1 MRPQAA
7 GPTGPWRGLRGVG
20 ALSTEVI
27 PMFSS
32 YQSTRFLLPTLGA
45 AFVVVGLLL
54 LDVLPAIGYAAAIAG
69 IGLILALAGALLT
82 RTAKIDLAWLR
93 SRADRADLAVIVGLY
108 TAVVAGLWLAFVIFT
123 TDNVLGLFLS
133 YGTALVV
140 GVAGPV
146 FYTVWVRRRPL
157 ASLGLTLGDWRA
169 TVVLA
174 VVFAGVQFFLT
185 LARVEYPAPE
195 VWLPLL
201 AMALPV
207 GLFEAVFFRGFI
219 QNRLEASFGLVP
231 AVAVAA
237 GLYGLYHIGYGMGL
251 DEVVFLAGLGIV
263 YGVAFRVAGSIL
275 VLWPLLTPLGS
286 LFTQI
291 QAGDRV
297 MPMES
302 ILGFADVLGLMVA
315 AIWFARRHE
324 RRGAAERT
332 TADDDGRRI
341 HAGFGMPPTR

>member
-1 MRPQAA
+1 
-7 GPTGPWRGLRGVG
+7 
-20 ALSTEVI
+20 
-27 PMFSS
+27 MFSS
-32 YQSTRFLLPTLGA
+32 DRSTRFLLPTLGT
-45 AFVVVGLLL
+45 AFVVGGLLL
-54 LDVLPAIGYAAAIAG
+54 LDVLPAVGYAAAIAG
-69 IGLILALAGALLT
+69 IGLVLALAGALLT

-108 TAVVAGLWLAFVIFT
+108 VAVVAGLWLAFVIFT

-146 FYTVWVRRRPL
+146 FYTVWVRRQPL
-157 ASLGLTLGDWRA
+157 ASLGLTLGDWRTTA
-169 TVVLA
+169 ALA
-174 VVFAGVQFFLT
+174 IVFAAVQFFLT

-231 AVAVAA
+231 AVAGAA

-251 DEVVFLAGLGIV
+251 NEVVFLFGLGIV
-263 YGVAFRVAGSIL
+263 YGVAFRVTGSIL

-286 LFTQI
+286 LFSQI
-291 QAGDRV
+291 QAGDIV
-297 MPMES
+297 LPMES
-302 ILGFADVLGLMVA
+302 ILGFADVLVLMLA

-324 RRGAAERT
+324 RRQATERAT
-332 TADDDGRRI
+332 GDDARPPVR
-341 HAGFGMPPTR
+341 ACFGMPPTR

>member
-1 MRPQAA
+1 
-7 GPTGPWRGLRGVG
+7 
-20 ALSTEVI
+20 
-27 PMFSS
+27 MFSS

-54 LDVLPAIGYAAAIAG
+54 LDVLPATGYVVAIGG
-69 IGLILALAGALLT
+69 IGLVVALAGAALT
-82 RTAKIDLAWLR
+82 RTAKIELAWLR
-93 SRADRADLAVIVGLY
+93 SRADRADLVAVVGLY
-108 TAVVAGLWLAFVIFT
+108 VAVVAGLWLAFVVFT
-123 TDNVLGLFLS
+123 TENVLGLFLS
-133 YGTALVV
+133 YGSALLV

-157 ASLGLTLGDWRA
+157 ASLGLTLGDWRTTA
-169 TVVLA
+169 ALA
-174 VVFAGVQFFLT
+174 VVFAGVQFWLT

-207 GLFEAVFFRGFI
+207 GLFEAVLFRGFI

-251 DEVVFLAGLGIV
+251 NEIGFLAGLGIV
-263 YGVAFRVAGSIL
+263 YAVAFRVTGSIL

-286 LFTQI
+286 LFSQM
-291 QAGDRV
+291 QAGDIV
-297 MPMES
+297 LPMES
-302 ILGFADVLGLMVA
+302 ILGFAEVLGLMVA

-324 RRGAAERT
+324 RRGAAERAT
-332 TADDDGRRI
+332 GSDARAPGR
-341 HAGFGMPPTR
+341 AGFGMPPSR

>member
-1 MRPQAA
+1 
-7 GPTGPWRGLRGVG
+7 
-20 ALSTEVI
+20 
-27 PMFSS
+27 MFSS
-32 YQSTRFLLPTLGA
+32 YQSTRLLLPTFGA

-54 LDVLPAIGYAAAIAG
+54 LDVLPATGYVVTIGG
-69 IGLILALAGALLT
+69 IGLVVALAGAALT
-82 RTAKIDLAWLR
+82 RTAKIELAWLR
-93 SRADRADLAVIVGLY
+93 SRADRADLVAVVGLY
-108 TAVVAGLWLAFVIFT
+108 VAVVAGLWLAFVVFT
-123 TDNVLGLFLS
+123 TENVLGLFLS
-133 YGTALVV
+133 YGSALLV

-146 FYTVWVRRRPL
+146 FYTVWIRRRPV

-169 TVVLA
+169 TAALA
-174 VVFAGVQFFLT
+174 VVFAGVQFWLT
-185 LARVEYPAPE
+185 LARADFQAPG

-231 AVAVAA
+231 AIAVAA

-251 DEVVFLAGLGIV
+251 NEVLFLAGLGIV
-263 YGVAFRVAGSIL
+263 YAVAFRVTGSIL

-286 LFTQI
+286 LFSQM
-291 QAGDRV
+291 QAGDIV
-297 MPMES
+297 LPMES

-324 RRGAAERT
+324 RRGGAERAT
-332 TADDDGRRI
+332 GSDARAPGR
-341 HAGFGMPPTR
+341 AGFGMPPSR

>member
-1 MRPQAA
+1 MVRSD
-7 GPTGPWRGLRGVG
+7 T
-20 ALSTEVI
+20 
-27 PMFSS
+27 
-32 YQSTRFLLPTLGA
+32 STRFLVPTLGA

-54 LDVLPAIGYAAAIAG
+54 LDVLSAIGYVVAIAG
-69 IGLILALAGALLT
+69 IGLVLSLAAALLT
-82 RTAKIDLAWLR
+82 RTRNSELTWLR
-93 SRADRADLAVIVGLY
+93 SSGDRADLAAIVGLY
-108 TAVVAGLWLAFVIFT
+108 VAVVAGLWLAFVVFT

-133 YGTALVV
+133 YGSALVI

-146 FYTVWVRRRPL
+146 FYTVWLRRRPL

-169 TVVLA
+169 TAVLA
-174 VVFAGVQFFLT
+174 IVFAGVQFALT
-185 LARVEYPAPE
+185 LARAEFPAPE

-231 AVAVAA
+231 AIPVAA

-251 DEVVFLAGLGIV
+251 NEVVFLAGLGIV
-263 YGVAFRVAGSIL
+263 YAVAFRVAGSIL

-286 LFTQI
+286 LFNQM
-291 QAGDRV
+291 QGGDIV
-297 MPMES
+297 LPMES
-302 ILGFADVLGLMVA
+302 ILGFADVIGLMVA

-324 RRGAAERT
+324 RRGVTKHASG
-332 TADDDGRRI
+332 DDGRPSVR
-341 HAGFGMPPTR
+341 AGLGIPPT

>member
-1 MRPQAA
+1 
-7 GPTGPWRGLRGVG
+7 
-20 ALSTEVI
+20 
-27 PMFSS
+27 MFSS
-32 YQSTRFLLPTLGA
+32 HQSTRLMLPALGV
-45 AFVVVGLLL
+45 AFIVGGLLL
-54 LDVLPAIGYAAAIAG
+54 LEVLPATGYLVAIAAIG
-69 IGLILALAGALLT
+69 FVLALVGSLVT

-93 SRADRADLAVIVGLY
+93 SRADRGDLAVIVGLY
-108 TAVVAGLWLAFVIFT
+108 VAVVAGLWLAFVVFT

-146 FYTVWVRRRPL
+146 FYTVWLRRRPL

-169 TVVLA
+169 TAVLA
-174 VVFAGVQFFLT
+174 IVFAGVQFSLT
-185 LARVEYPAPE
+185 LARAEFPAPE

-231 AVAVAA
+231 AVAGAA

-251 DEVVFLAGLGIV
+251 NEVLFLFGLGIV
-263 YGVAFRVAGSIL
+263 YAIAFRVAGSIL

-286 LFTQI
+286 LFNQI
-291 QAGDRV
+291 QAGDIV

-302 ILGFADVLGLMVA
+302 ILGFADLLVLMVG

-324 RRGAAERT
+324 RRRGVEQTTGSHTRGRVRT
-332 TADDDGRRI
+332 DLGVR
-341 HAGFGMPPTR
+341 PTR

>member
-1 MRPQAA
+1 
-7 GPTGPWRGLRGVG
+7 
-20 ALSTEVI
+20 
-27 PMFSS
+27 MFSS
-32 YQSTRFLLPTLGA
+32 HPSTRFLLPALGA

-54 LDVLPAIGYAAAIAG
+54 LDVLPATGYVVAIGG
-69 IGLILALAGALLT
+69 IGLVVALAGAALT
-82 RTAKIDLAWLR
+82 RTAKIELALLR
-93 SRADRADLAVIVGLY
+93 SRADGADLAAIVGLY
-108 TAVVAGLWLAFVIFT
+108 VAVVAGLWLAFVVFT
-123 TDNVLGLFLS
+123 TENVLGLFLS

-146 FYTVWVRRRPL
+146 FYTVWIRRRPL
-157 ASLGLTLGDWRA
+157 ASLGLTLGAWRTTA
-169 TVVLA
+169 ALA
-174 VVFAGVQFFLT
+174 VVFAGVQFALT
-185 LARVEYPAPE
+185 LARADFPAPE

-201 AMALPV
+201 ALALPV
-207 GLFEAVFFRGFI
+207 GLFEAIFFRGFI
-219 QNRLEASFGLVP
+219 QNRVEASFGLGP

-251 DEVVFLAGLGIV
+251 NEIVFLAGLGIV

-286 LFTQI
+286 LFSQL
-291 QAGDRV
+291 QAGDIV

-324 RRGAAERT
+324 RRRAAKRATGHEVRPPI
-332 TADDDGRRI
+332 R
-341 HAGFGMPPTR
+341 AGLGMPPGR

>member
-1 MRPQAA
+1 
-7 GPTGPWRGLRGVG
+7 VG
-20 ALSTEVI
+20 
-27 PMFSS
+27 
-32 YQSTRFLLPTLGA
+32 
-45 AFVVVGLLL
+45 GLLL
-54 LDVLPAIGYAAAIAG
+54 LDVLPAPGYAPTIAG
-69 IGLILALAGALLT
+69 IGLVLALAGALLT
-82 RTAKIDLAWLR
+82 RTARIELAWLR
-93 SRADRADLAVIVGLY
+93 SRADRVDLAVIIGLY
-108 TAVVAGLWLAFVIFT
+108 AAVVAGLWLAFVVFT

-133 YGTALVV
+133 YGSALVV

-169 TVVLA
+169 TTALA

-185 LARVEYPAPE
+185 LARAEYPAPE

-219 QNRLEASFGLVP
+219 QNRLETSFGLVP

-251 DEVVFLAGLGIV
+251 NEVAFLFGLGIV
-263 YGVAFRVAGSIL
+263 YAVAFRVAGSIL

-286 LFTQI
+286 FFNQI
-291 QAGDRV
+291 QGGDIV

-302 ILGFADVLGLMVA
+302 ILGFADVLVLMLA

-324 RRGAAERT
+324 RRRGVEQATTGHTPGRVRAAL
-332 TADDDGRRI
+332 GI
-341 HAGFGMPPTR
+341 PPS

>member
-1 MRPQAA
+1 
-7 GPTGPWRGLRGVG
+7 
-20 ALSTEVI
+20 
-27 PMFSS
+27 MFSS
-32 YQSTRFLLPTLGA
+32 HQSTRVLLPTLGA

-54 LDVLPAIGYAAAIAG
+54 LDVLPATGYLVAIGG
-69 IGLILALAGALLT
+69 IGLVVALAGAALT
-82 RTAKIDLAWLR
+82 RTATIDLAWLR
-93 SRADRADLAVIVGLY
+93 SRADRADRADLAAVVGLY
-108 TAVVAGLWLAFVIFT
+108 VAVVAGLWLAFVVFT

-133 YGTALVV
+133 YGSALLV

-169 TVVLA
+169 TAALA
-174 VVFAGVQFFLT
+174 IVFAGVQFSLT
-185 LARVEYPAPE
+185 LARAEFPAPE

-201 AMALPV
+201 AMAVPV

-251 DEVVFLAGLGIV
+251 NEVVFLAGLGIV
-263 YGVAFRVAGSIL
+263 YAVAFRVAGSIL

-286 LFTQI
+286 LFNQI
-291 QAGDRV
+291 QGGDID

-302 ILGFADVLGLMVA
+302 ILGFADVLALMVA

-324 RRGAAERT
+324 RRQAAERAT
-332 TADDDGRRI
+332 GGRVR
-341 HAGFGMPPTR
+341 AGLGVRPSR

>member
-1 MRPQAA
+1 
-7 GPTGPWRGLRGVG
+7 
-20 ALSTEVI
+20 
-27 PMFSS
+27 MFSS
-32 YQSTRFLLPTLGA
+32 HQSTRFLLPTLGA

-54 LDVLPAIGYAAAIAG
+54 LDVLPATGYLVAIAG
-69 IGLILALAGALLT
+69 IGLVLALAGAALT
-82 RTAKIDLAWLR
+82 RTATIDLAWLR
-93 SRADRADLAVIVGLY
+93 SRADRADLAVIIGLY
-108 TAVVAGLWLAFVIFT
+108 LVVVAGLWLAFVVFAT
-123 TDNVLGLFLS
+123 ENVLGLFLS
-133 YGTALVV
+133 YGSALVA

-146 FYTVWVRRRPL
+146 FYTVWVRRRRL

-169 TVVLA
+169 TAALA
-174 VVFAGVQFFLT
+174 LVFAGVQFSLT
-185 LARVEYPAPE
+185 LARAEFPAPE

-201 AMALPV
+201 AMAVPV

-251 DEVVFLAGLGIV
+251 NEFVFLAGLGIV
-263 YGVAFRVAGSIL
+263 YAVAFRVAGSIL

-286 LFTQI
+286 LFNQI
-291 QAGDRV
+291 QGGDIV

-302 ILGFADVLGLMVA
+302 ILGFADVLALMVA

-324 RRGAAERT
+324 RRQAAERAT
-332 TADDDGRRI
+332 GGRVR
-341 HAGFGMPPTR
+341 AGLGVRPSR